1 MKIVQCWDDGVVED
15 IRLIKILRRFGAKAS
30 FNLNFG
36 LHKEH
41 RSTTWKYLG
50 TKEVWRL
57 AKSELRDVYDG
68 FLVANHCYT
77 HAPLGRVAPD
87 IGERE
92 VRDGRDALEQ
102 HFGTPVTG
110 FAYPGGSYN
119 PAAEELVRAAG
130 HIYARTIR
138 MVDKVFPPENPM
150 AFHPH
155 CDFKDPRFRE
165 KFERARQA
173 DDVFYFM
180 GHSYEIMTE
189 SDWQAFEDQI
199 AWLADEGVT
208 WVDLPD
214 LFTEQPDTECVAQN
228 SPRHNSP

>member
-1 MKIVQCWDDGVVED
+1 MRIAQCWDDGVVDD
-15 IRLIKILRRFGAKAS
+15 IRLIEILLRFGAKAS

-36 LHKEH
+36 LHEEH
-41 RSTTWKYLG
+41 RSTSWKYLG

-57 AKSELRDVYDG
+57 AQSELRGVYDG
-68 FLVANHCYT
+68 FLVSNHCYR
-77 HAPLGRVAPD
+77 HAPLGRVSPD
-87 IGERE
+87 IAEQE
-92 VRDGRDALEQ
+92 VREGRDALEQ
-102 HFGTPVTG
+102 HFGYPVTG

-119 PAAEELVRAAG
+119 PAAEKLVRAAG
-130 HIYARTIR
+130 HVYARTIH
-138 MVDKVFPPENPM
+138 MVDRVFPPENPM

-155 CDFKDPRFRE
+155 CDFKDPRFWE

-180 GHSYEIMTE
+180 GHSYEILKE

-199 AWLADEGVT
+199 ARLADEEVT

-214 LFTEQPDTECVAQN
+214 LFKEPQTP
-228 SPRHNSP
+228 SFPIHSS